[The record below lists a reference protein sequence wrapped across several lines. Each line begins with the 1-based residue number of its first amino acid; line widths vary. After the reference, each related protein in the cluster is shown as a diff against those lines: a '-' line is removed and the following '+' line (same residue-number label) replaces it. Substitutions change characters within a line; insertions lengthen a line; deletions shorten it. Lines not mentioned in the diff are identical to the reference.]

1 MVRDANAPISVS
13 DANQIAQQI
22 TAGNVSVIIEDGT
35 PQFRHK
41 DHPFRQELR
50 DDDLTEAGIEN
61 ALEGWEDWPNVE

>member
-1 MVRDANAPISVS
+1 MVRDANAPISLS

-22 TAGNVSVIIEDGT
+22 TDGNVSVIIENGT
-35 PQFRHK
+35 TRLCHR

-61 ALEGWEDWPNVE
+61 ALDGWEDWPNVE